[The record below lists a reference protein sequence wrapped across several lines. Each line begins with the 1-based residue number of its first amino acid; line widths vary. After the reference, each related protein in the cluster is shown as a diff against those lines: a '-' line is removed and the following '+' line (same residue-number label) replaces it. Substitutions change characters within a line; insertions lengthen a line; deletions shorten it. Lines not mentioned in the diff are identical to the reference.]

1 MEALKYLKEKWRMI
15 ENLESGSVKG
25 CTSSK
30 CAICPLSIDNNKTSK
45 MCPEF
50 ERTEPEKVIALVEKW
65 STENPQKT
73 ILQDFLERFPNVT
86 LSSKGIPNY
95 CALHFGYLDKC
106 EENCSDCWNSP
117 LVEGRIIW
125 KKFGY

>member
-1 MEALKYLKEKWRMI
+1 MNAIKYLKEKHRI
-15 ENLESGSVKG
+15 CSIYKLCGK
-25 CTSSK
+25 
-30 CAICPLSIDNNKTSK
+30 CPLGKPQNGKNVDCTKLEVEHTEKTV
-45 MCPEF
+45 E
-50 ERTEPEKVIALVEKW
+50 IVEKW
-65 STENPQKT
+65 SKEHPQKT

-86 LSSKGIPNY
+86 LSSEGIPNY